1 MDPDLAAAL
10 RATLVSLARAHRT
23 ITYREL
29 DRIMIDRTHIVGSID
44 HVNPVHIDKVE
55 QIHAV
60 DGIASGDPNQPR
72 SALAARV
79 PVPPPHGIHKLTLA
93 LEALMREDHLAG
105 RPLLA
110 ALAVS
115 QTAPGI
121 PGRGFFH
128 LLAELGRY
136 AGPDRGQTAAAAHAA
151 ELAQSFAFWG
161 ADPEAA
167 PEGAPRL
174 RPA

>member
-1 MDPDLAAAL
+1 MDPDFAAAL
-10 RATLVSLARAHRT
+10 RATLVPLARARRT
-23 ITYREL
+23 ITYR
-29 DRIMIDRTHIVGSID
+29 D
-44 HVNPVHIDKVE
+44 
-55 QIHAV
+55 
-60 DGIASGDPNQPR
+60 
-72 SALAARV
+72 LAARV

-93 LEALMREDHLAG
+93 LEQLMREDHLAD

-136 AGPDRGQTAAAAHAA
+136 AGPDRGETAAAAHAA
-151 ELAQSFAFWG
+151 ELAQSFTYWG
-161 ADPEAA
+161 AGPEAA
-167 PEGAPRL
+167 PNGAPSL
-174 RPA
+174 RQA

>member
-1 MDPDLAAAL
+1 MDPDFTAAL
-10 RATLVSLARAHRT
+10 RATLVSLARARRT
-23 ITYREL
+23 ITYR
-29 DRIMIDRTHIVGSID
+29 D
-44 HVNPVHIDKVE
+44 
-55 QIHAV
+55 
-60 DGIASGDPNQPR
+60 
-72 SALAARV
+72 LAARV

-93 LEALMREDHLAG
+93 LEALMREDHLAD

-136 AGPDRGQTAAAAHAA
+136 AGPDRGEAAAAAHTA
-151 ELAQSFAFWG
+151 ELAQSFAYWG
-161 ADPEAA
+161 AGPEAA
-167 PEGAPRL
+167 PDGPRD
-174 RPA
+174 RGESRR

>member
-1 MDPDLAAAL
+1 MDPDFAAAL
-10 RATLVSLARAHRT
+10 RAILVSLARAHRT

-29 DRIMIDRTHIVGSID
+29 
-44 HVNPVHIDKVE
+44 
-55 QIHAV
+55 
-60 DGIASGDPNQPR
+60 
-72 SALAARV
+72 AARV
-79 PVPPPHGIHKLTLA
+79 PVPPPHSIHKLTLA
-93 LEALMREDHLAG
+93 LEALMREDDLSD

-136 AGPDRGQTAAAAHAA
+136 AGPDRGETAAAAHAA
-151 ELAQSFAFWG
+151 ELAQSFAYWG
-161 ADPEAA
+161 AGPEAA
-167 PEGAPRL
+167 PDERDRGESR
-174 RPA
+174 R

>member
-1 MDPDLAAAL
+1 MDPDFAATL
-10 RATLVSLARAHRT
+10 RMTLVSLARERRT
-23 ITYREL
+23 ITYR
-29 DRIMIDRTHIVGSID
+29 D
-44 HVNPVHIDKVE
+44 
-55 QIHAV
+55 
-60 DGIASGDPNQPR
+60 
-72 SALAARV
+72 LAARV

-93 LEALMREDHLAG
+93 LEALMREDHLAD

-136 AGPDRGQTAAAAHAA
+136 AGPDRGETAAAAHAA
-151 ELAQSFAFWG
+151 ELAQSFAYWG
-161 ADPEAA
+161 ASPEATLA
-167 PEGAPRL
+167 GRRA
-174 RPA
+174 

>member
-29 DRIMIDRTHIVGSID
+29 
-44 HVNPVHIDKVE
+44 
-55 QIHAV
+55 
-60 DGIASGDPNQPR
+60 
-72 SALAARV
+72 AARV

-93 LEALMREDHLAG
+93 LEALMREDHHAD

-136 AGPDRGQTAAAAHAA
+136 AGPDRGQTAATAHAA
-151 ELAQSFAFWG
+151 ELARSFAYWG
-161 ADPEAA
+161 V
-167 PEGAPRL
+167 
-174 RPA
+174 

>member
-1 MDPDLAAAL
+1 MDPDFAAAL
-10 RATLVSLARAHRT
+10 RAILVSLARAHRT

-29 DRIMIDRTHIVGSID
+29 
-44 HVNPVHIDKVE
+44 
-55 QIHAV
+55 
-60 DGIASGDPNQPR
+60 
-72 SALAARV
+72 AAGV
-79 PVPPPHGIHKLTLA
+79 PVPPPHSIHKLTLA
-93 LEALMREDHLAG
+93 LEALMREDHLAD

-136 AGPDRGQTAAAAHAA
+136 AGPDRGETAAAAHAA
-151 ELAQSFAFWG
+151 ELAQSFAYWG

-167 PEGAPRL
+167 PDRPRNHGEN
-174 RPA
+174 RR

>member
-1 MDPDLAAAL
+1 MDPDFAAAL
-10 RATLVSLARAHRT
+10 RATLVPLARARRT
-23 ITYREL
+23 ITYR
-29 DRIMIDRTHIVGSID
+29 D
-44 HVNPVHIDKVE
+44 
-55 QIHAV
+55 
-60 DGIASGDPNQPR
+60 
-72 SALAARV
+72 LAARV

-93 LEALMREDHLAG
+93 LEALMREDHLAD

-136 AGPDRGQTAAAAHAA
+136 AGPDRGETAAAAHAA
-151 ELAQSFAFWG
+151 ELAQAFAYWG
-161 ADPEAA
+161 AGPEAA
-167 PEGAPRL
+167 PDRPRDHGEN
-174 RPA
+174 RR